1 MNKNEAFLDP
11 MFSKPLYSKILN
23 IDTKKIIS
31 MYDSGNHDT
40 KFHDAD
46 SYSDMRKR
54 RRYEES
60 NTAQSPDCLYV
71 LEEKRFKFLKDEL
84 MKAFYSFA
92 SDVMRYSNKF
102 EITTSWFTKSIPGQS
117 SSSHNHDN
125 CMYSAVLY
133 LQTSE
138 NCGNILFKSFANK
151 RYYLVKNDYNLY
163 NSTEWEVKP
172 VDGLLVIFPSEIYH
186 QILENKSDTTR
197 YSLAFNLAPTGVIGN
212 SYTDSHLKI
221 KVEK

>member
-1 MNKNEAFLDP
+1 MSETNTLLDP

-31 MYDSGNHDT
+31 MYDSSKHAT
-40 KFHDAD
+40 KFHDD
-46 SYSDMRKR
+46 D
-54 RRYEES
+54 ES
-60 NTAQSPDCLYV
+60 STAQSSDCLYV
-71 LEEKRFKFLKDEL
+71 LEEKRFKSLKDEL
-84 MKAFYSFA
+84 MKEFYLFA

-102 EITTSWFTKSIPGQS
+102 EITTSWFTKSITGQS
-117 SSSHNHDN
+117 SNSHNHNN

-138 NCGNILFKSFANK
+138 NSGDIMFKSFANK
-151 RYYLVKNDYNLY
+151 RYNLVKNDYNLY
-163 NSTEWEVKP
+163 NSTEWGVKP
-172 VDGLLVIFPSEIYH
+172 VDGLLVIFPSEVYH

-197 YSLAFNLAPTGVIGN
+197 YSLAFNVVTTGLIGN
-212 SYTDSHLKI
+212 LDTDSHVKI

>member
-1 MNKNEAFLDP
+1 MNKNETFLDP

-31 MYDSGNHDT
+31 MYDSGKHTT
-40 KFHDAD
+40 KFHDAGENSTEENEAD
-46 SYSDMRKR
+46 SIS
-54 RRYEES
+54 
-60 NTAQSPDCLYV
+60 QSSDCLYV
-71 LEEKRFKFLKDEL
+71 LEEKRFKSLKDEL
-84 MKAFYSFA
+84 MKEFHLFA

-117 SSSHNHDN
+117 SSSHNHNN

-138 NCGNILFKSFANK
+138 NCGNIFFTSFANK
-151 RYYLVKNDYNLY
+151 RYNLVKNDYNLY
-163 NSTEWEVKP
+163 NSTEWGVKP
-172 VDGLLVIFPSEIYH
+172 VDGLLVIFPSEVYH
-186 QILENKSDTTR
+186 KITENKSDTTR
-197 YSLAFNLAPTGVIGN
+197 YSLGFNLVPTGVIGN
-212 SYTDSHLKI
+212 SYTDSHMKI